1 MQVKWESLL
10 EEEIVTNV
18 TATMEIKF
26 QELQVRMTNLFTDF
40 TEMFEKKAEVVAK
53 EEDAYEEDALK
64 PTTLGV
70 EQEKAAMHMPHYAAR
85 IKLIDNN

>member
-1 MQVKWESLL
+1 MKWESLV

-40 TEMFEKKAEVVAK
+40 TEMFKKKAEVVAK

-64 PTTLGV
+64 PITLGV
-70 EQEKAAMHMPHYAAR
+70 EQEKIFFAADFP
-85 IKLIDNN
+85 KLTNFRTGL